1 MNDNDENMNKPISDD
16 ESIED
21 IIKQREVLNK
31 TLKKLLLEIE
41 KKKKN

>member
-1 MNDNDENMNKPISDD
+1 MNDNDENMNKPNSDD

-31 TLKKLLLEIE
+31 TLKKLLIEIE